1 MVRLI
6 ANNVKKILHNS
17 FKGEI
22 NVHIINIDTMTIDI
36 YNKGFYYHTV
46 IDSVYMLMYNSYT
59 SIDIANIISKEYRDK
74 INELFFK

>member
-1 MVRLI
+1 MVRII
-6 ANNVKKILHNS
+6 ANNVKKILHNR

-36 YNKGFYYHTV
+36 YNKSFYYHTV
-46 IDSVYMLMYNSYT
+46 IDSV
-59 SIDIANIISKEYRDK
+59 DIANIISKEYRDK

>member
-1 MVRLI
+1 MVRII
-6 ANNVKKILHNS
+6 ANNVKKILHNR

-36 YNKGFYYHTV
+36 YNKSFYYHTV

>member
-1 MVRLI
+1 MVRII
-6 ANNVKKILHNS
+6 ANNVKKILHNR

-46 IDSVYMLMYNSYT
+46 IDSVYMLMYNSCT